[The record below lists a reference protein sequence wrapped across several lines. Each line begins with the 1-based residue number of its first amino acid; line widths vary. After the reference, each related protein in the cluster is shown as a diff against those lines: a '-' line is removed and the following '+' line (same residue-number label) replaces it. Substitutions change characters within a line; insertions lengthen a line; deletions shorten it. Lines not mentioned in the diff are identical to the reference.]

1 MVHDWELVRHADQR
15 QSHKI
20 KVAKWEVG
28 YQFGLDGS
36 DGKAVQEESDS
47 LVMLLCDIDKDD
59 DNPMS
64 MDPTPPMLSPNL
76 INVISGYANA
86 SLVDSA
92 SVPLLASSMH
102 NLLDELPS
110 SCSQFMDFTHHMPQR
125 NNSKCFEKQHH
136 H

>member
-36 DGKAVQEESDS
+36 DGKEVQEESDS

-76 INVISGYANA
+76 I
-86 SLVDSA
+86 
-92 SVPLLASSMH
+92 
-102 NLLDELPS
+102 
-110 SCSQFMDFTHHMPQR
+110 SQCAPIG
-125 NNSKCFEKQHH
+125 
-136 H
+136 